1 MILLNVCLS
10 DIPKEN
16 ITTGKNGKEYVNL
29 MLDERRDV
37 GRFGETHS
45 ICLTQTKE
53 MREAKESKVYV
64 VQAKSL
70 LSKREKNKHQHAPFS
85 NQNKLNQVIRL
96 MMVKIYLFKKNG
108 YE

>member
-64 VQAKSL
+64 GSGK
-70 LSKREKNKHQHAPFS
+70 E
-85 NQNKLNQVIRL
+85 
-96 MMVKIYLFKKNG
+96 
-108 YE
+108 

>member
-53 MREAKESKVYV
+53 MREAKESKMYV
-64 VQAKSL
+64 GSGKELTFQ
-70 LSKREKNKHQHAPFS
+70 KREEQAPTRTVQQPKQAESSDPFDDGED
-85 NQNKLNQVIRL
+85 LP
-96 MMVKIYLFKKNG
+96 F
-108 YE
+108 